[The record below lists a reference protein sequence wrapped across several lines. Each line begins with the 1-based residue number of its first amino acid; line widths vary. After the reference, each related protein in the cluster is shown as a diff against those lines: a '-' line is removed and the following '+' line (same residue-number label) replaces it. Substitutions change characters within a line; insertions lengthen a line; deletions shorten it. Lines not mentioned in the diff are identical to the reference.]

1 VAGAF
6 WYWRDLARRA
16 PLHSK
21 RPWLRAETSDGI
33 VPALILAR
41 GCFMKRKIAAIFAA
55 DIAGYSRLVA
65 EDEEETLRRLA
76 SYRLVTDDFIA
87 RGGGRIFN
95 TAGDAVLAEFPSAVE
110 AVRCAIDIQ
119 ESLRTR
125 NMAYPPSRQMAF
137 RIGITIGDVV
147 ERDGDLLGDGV
158 NIAARLEGL
167 AEVGGICISRAVH
180 EQVANKLSVQF
191 ADIGAQEVK
200 NIPTPVHAY
209 LVAMRRE
216 DGTYATP
223 QVKKPA
229 KAQGSAQPNWMWPVA
244 VTVVSLAAIGVGGFL
259 YSTKLETSASRV
271 AAPSSVA
278 SPTPAPSAVASA
290 SPTPAPAVSA
300 PPVAAPAAMAAAAA
314 PPPMVVSTE
323 KFAASSI
330 PFIGDKARA
339 TLAADYAPA
348 GDFKAFSLNVGGFS
362 AFVTGQPSEEAAKT
376 AAVEQCQKRA
386 ETAQSPR
393 KCELYAVG
401 DTVVYAHGKP
411 PLPPLPWIRHD
422 PATEQPFVARSVP
435 LTREAGKTRLE
446 NVYATARINKA
457 IAIGPNNTYFF
468 SIAIEA
474 IEEAVRRTLESCGGI
489 AGVPCMIVALNDNFV
504 VPIPTSLKVT
514 GFFKA
519 SGNTMISADARDAL
533 AHRLAEAQS
542 GWNAVAVGA
551 AGRPGLGLKAAT
563 EQAAVDGALADCV
576 KRDSNCRII
585 AIGPFSV
592 GPN

>member
-1 VAGAF
+1 
-6 WYWRDLARRA
+6 
-16 PLHSK
+16 
-21 RPWLRAETSDGI
+21 
-33 VPALILAR
+33 
-41 GCFMKRKIAAIFAA
+41 MKRKIAAIFAA

-76 SYRLVTDDFIA
+76 SYRQVTDDFIA

-209 LVAMRRE
+209 MVAMRRE
-216 DGTYATP
+216 DGSYATP

-229 KAQGSAQPNWMWPVA
+229 KTQAATQPNWMWPVE
-244 VTVVSLAAIGVGGFL
+244 VTIVSLAAIGVGGFL
-259 YSTKLETSASRV
+259 YFTKLET
-271 AAPSSVA
+271 AAPSKVA
-278 SPTPAPSAVASA
+278 AASSSPGPSPSA
-290 SPTPAPAVSA
+290 AV
-300 PPVAAPAAMAAAAA
+300 AAA
-314 PPPMVVSTE
+314 PPSPQPSSPMVVSSD
-323 KFAASSI
+323 KFAAGNI
-330 PFIGDKARA
+330 PFISDKVRA
-339 TLAADYAPA
+339 ALASDYMPA
-348 GDFKAFSLNVGGFS
+348 AGSKAFALNVGGFS
-362 AFVTGQPSEEAAKT
+362 AFVTAQPSEEAARS

-386 ETAQSPR
+386 DAAQSPR
-393 KCELYAVG
+393 KCELYAIG
-401 DTVVYAHGKP
+401 DTVVYAPGRP
-411 PLPPLPWIRHD
+411 PLPPRPWIRHD
-422 PATEQPFVARSVP
+422 AATEQPFVARNIP
-435 LTREAGKTRLE
+435 LTREAGKSRLE
-446 NVYATARINKA
+446 ATYEPARKHKA
-457 IAIGPNNTYFF
+457 VALGPGGALFFPIALD
-468 SIAIEA
+468 SVD
-474 IEEAVRRTLESCGGI
+474 EAVRRALESCGGI
-489 AGVPCMIVALNDNFV
+489 AGAPCMIVALNDSFV
-504 VPIPTSLKVT
+504 VPIPTSLKPT
-514 GFFKA
+514 GFFKV
-519 SGNTMISADARDAL
+519 SGNTMIAADARDDL
-533 AHRLAEAQS
+533 ARRLAEAQS
-542 GWNAVAVGA
+542 GWNAVAVGT

-563 EQAAVDGALADCV
+563 EQGAVNDALADCAR
-576 KRDSNCRII
+576 RDSNCQVI